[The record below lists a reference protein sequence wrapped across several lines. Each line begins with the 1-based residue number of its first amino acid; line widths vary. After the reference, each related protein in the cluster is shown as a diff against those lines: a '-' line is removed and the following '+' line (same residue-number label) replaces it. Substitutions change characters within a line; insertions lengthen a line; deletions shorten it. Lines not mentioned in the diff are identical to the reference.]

1 MHKMFIVIPPPPA
14 LSGTLA
20 TTTDG
25 STNKDILLLS
35 VYVNILPDE
44 DVVKSFFDTS
54 INHLTLDSTDDVRMP
69 SIDKE

>member
-1 MHKMFIVIPPPPA
+1 MHTIFIVIPPPT
-14 LSGTLA
+14 LSGTLV
-20 TTTDG
+20 TTDG
-25 STNKDILLLS
+25 HTNKDTLLLS

-54 INHLTLDSTDDVRMP
+54 INHLTLDSTDDVCMP